1 MSEAVET
8 IEGWHVVHDFRHIA
22 WDVWTTWSARQRR
35 EALEDLRALWTDW
48 EEIDRSRAGSFGAYR
63 VLGHKADLLLLHFRP
78 ALGDLL
84 EVKFQLDKS
93 WMGRIFRPAYSYF
106 SIVELSKYLAQ
117 GDPDPANNP
126 YLKARLEPV
135 IPDKAAVCFY
145 PMSKRRQGTDNWYM
159 LDRPARAELMRRH
172 GTIGRRYH
180 DRVIQIISGSQGLD
194 DWEWGVT
201 LFADTP
207 LDFKKLVYEMRFDE
221 ASARYADFGPFYV
234 GMRARF
240 DDLERLL
247 AV

>member
-8 IEGWHVVHDFRHIA
+8 LDGWHVLHDFRRVD
-22 WDVWTTWSARQRR
+22 WDVWTAWTDRERR
-35 EALEDLRALWTDW
+35 DALEAFQALWADW
-48 EEIDRSRAGSFGAYR
+48 AAVDRARSGSFGAYQ
-63 VLGHKADLLLLHFRP
+63 VVGHKADLLLLHFRP
-78 ALGDLL
+78 TLGELVD
-84 EVKFQLDKS
+84 VKFRLDKTP
-93 WMGRIFRPAYSYF
+93 MGRVLRPASSYL

-117 GDPDPANNP
+117 GDADPATNP
-126 YLKARLEPV
+126 YLKARLEPAV
-135 IPDKAAVCFY
+135 PDKQAVCFY
-145 PMSKRRQGTDNWYM
+145 PMSKRRQGADNWYM
-159 LDRPARAELMRRH
+159 LDRETRARLMRSH

-201 LFADTP
+201 LFADTA

-234 GMRARF
+234 GTRVDF
-240 DDLERLL
+240 GDVERLL